1 MGLFGFGKKKEKV
14 ELKAVVDGIIKDLKN
29 VEDEVFSKG
38 FLGEG
43 LAIVPKSNNFYAP
56 VSGELSSVF
65 PTGHAFGI
73 NTDDGAEVL
82 IHIGI
87 DTVQME
93 GDGFDLKV
101 EQGQKVKAGDLL
113 VVCDVDN
120 IKNKGYKTDTILII
134 TNSDDFP
141 SEQLVTEGTEVK
153 ANEISVIAFK

>member
-73 NTDDGAEVL
+73 KTDDGAEVL

-87 DTVQME
+87 DTVQMN

-101 EQGQKVKAGDLL
+101 EQGQKIKAGDLL
-113 VVCDVDN
+113 VICDIDN

-141 SEQLVTEGTEVK
+141 SEQLVTEGSEVK
-153 ANEISVIAFK
+153 ANEVSVISFK

>member
-73 NTDDGAEVL
+73 KTDDGAEVL

-87 DTVQME
+87 DTVQMN

-113 VVCDVDN
+113 VICDIDN

-141 SEQLVTEGTEVK
+141 SEQLVTEGSEVK
-153 ANEISVIAFK
+153 ANEVSVI

>member
-1 MGLFGFGKKKEKV
+1 MGLFGFGKKKEV

-43 LAIVPKSNNFYAP
+43 LAIVPSSNNFYAP
-56 VSGELSSVF
+56 VDGELSSVF

-73 NTDDGAEVL
+73 KTDSGAEVL

-87 DTVQME
+87 DTVQMQ
-93 GDGFDLKV
+93 GDGFKLNV

-113 VVCDVDN
+113 VICDIDN
-120 IKNKGYKTDTILII
+120 IKNKGYKTDTIIII

-141 SEQLVTEGTEVK
+141 SEQLSSEGTEVK
-153 ANEISVIAFK
+153 ANEVSIMKLK

>member
-73 NTDDGAEVL
+73 KTDDGAEVL

-87 DTVQME
+87 DTVQMN

-113 VVCDVDN
+113 VICDIDN

-153 ANEISVIAFK
+153 ANEVSVIAFK